1 MQRGTQDVEVDLLG
15 SLRIRTAY
23 GACVVNSARLRSVLA
38 VLTLQVGAVVGV
50 DELIDELWG
59 RNPPNKAR
67 NALQAS
73 IARLRR
79 MIDVGLAV
87 ELPQEVI
94 RTVGNGYVLDLPEEA
109 VDANCFVDL
118 AKRGM
123 ALLPDAPD
131 KAGEV
136 LFDALKLW
144 RGPALFDAG
153 EGLERQAA
161 AARLEEWRLTAQEDL
176 IAAQLAVG
184 HHREVL
190 SELKALVAQHPERER
205 VSELLMVSL
214 YMSGRQTEAL
224 QEFHHARKWLRDE
237 YGLQPGPSL
246 NALHQALL
254 ERVNDVERLL
264 WNRAAGST
272 SVLVDAAGSRRQ

>member
-1 MQRGTQDVEVDLLG
+1 MAMQRGTQDVEVDLLG
-15 SLRIRTAY
+15 SSASSNGLRGMRSEFGETPQRLGSSDTA
-23 GACVVNSARLRSVLA
+23 VD
-38 VLTLQVGAVVGV
+38 VVGV

-59 RNPPNKAR
+59 QNPPSKAQTR
-67 NALQAS
+67 CRRASAPSSEMINA
-73 IARLRR
+73 I
-79 MIDVGLAV
+79 VGLAV
-87 ELPQEVI
+87 KLPQEVI

-123 ALLPDAPD
+123 ALLPDVPD
-131 KAGEV
+131 KAVEV
-136 LFDALKLW
+136 LSDALKLW

-153 EGLERQAA
+153 DGMHRQAA

-176 IAAQLAVG
+176 IAAQLAAG

-190 SELKALVAQHPERER
+190 SELKALVARHPQRER

-237 YGLQPGPSL
+237 L
-246 NALHQALL
+246 
-254 ERVNDVERLL
+254 D
-264 WNRAAGST
+264 
-272 SVLVDAAGSRRQ
+272 